1 MRTRWVRVLWCLYLT
16 LVLVPAAAAQD
27 KNPTV
32 LSRAQ
37 KVDDPELGELI
48 RAAMASR
55 ENLSSEEKLQ
65 IVRKVTLSYS
75 QIKLLDRQIEEV
87 SRKLE
92 AAGGP
97 ADMRYELL
105 LARTELETKLM
116 TELANLREAMGIV
129 PRFPFEQHLL
139 GDLNTWLNL
148 QVLDQRVV
156 VYDTLKPFQDYWAIG
171 RHNVAGLLSEQATLD
186 YIRGRLRDKKN
197 LPLRIDIGYRSDT
210 RSAGERLRDAVF
222 SLAKET
228 GTDMDVEVRLDL
240 IWWVSATAEASFFCR
255 EGKIRTLYSAPT
267 ARPDGNP
274 MLFRTGLVDPN
285 DLEQHILWRLSNPG
299 NVPIRLQVECDQVSA
314 AMARQVVEAIKTKA
328 QDLGL
333 GDLVQVVA
341 VPVEPVPETAFLGRW
356 EALGKGYFQAMDI
369 QPQGVCQVIMGDGTE
384 TIQAGAGVKGTWMP
398 TCKEVLVDINDQ
410 ALSGGE
416 YYYLAFINQNGN
428 LVVDRVEIHTQGH
441 LNVHNSRQMIF
452 QKMK

>member
-1 MRTRWVRVLWCLYLT
+1 MQTGRVRALWCLYLM
-16 LVLVPAAAAQD
+16 LVLAPVAAAQSG
-27 KNPTV
+27 NPTV
-32 LSRAQ
+32 LDRVQ
-37 KVDDPELGELI
+37 QVDDPELGGLI
-48 RAAMASR
+48 RAAMAGR

-65 IVRKVTLSYS
+65 IVRKVTLGYS
-75 QIKLLDRQIEEV
+75 QIKLLDHQIEQV

-97 ADMRYELL
+97 AEMRYELL

-116 TELANLREAMGIV
+116 MELATLREAMGIV
-129 PRFPFEQHLL
+129 PRFPFEQQSI

-156 VYDTLKPFQDYWAIG
+156 VYDALKPFQDYWAME
-171 RHNVAGLLSEQATLD
+171 RHNVAGPLSEQATLD
-186 YIRGRLRDKKN
+186 YVRGRLKDKKN
-197 LPLRIDIGYRSDT
+197 LPMRIDIGYRSDT
-210 RSAGERLRDAVF
+210 RNAGERLRDAVF

-228 GTDMDVEVRLDL
+228 GTDMDVEVRPEL
-240 IWWVSATAEASFFCR
+240 IWWVTSTIEAPFFCR

-274 MLFRTGLVDPN
+274 TPFRTGLVDPN

-299 NVPIRLQVECDQVSA
+299 NVPIRLRIEYDQVSA
-314 AMARQVVEAIKTKA
+314 PMAKQVVEAIKTKA

-333 GDLVQVVA
+333 ADLVNVA
-341 VPVEPVPETAFLGRW
+341 GVPVSSVPEAAFVGRW

-369 QPQGVCQVIMGDGTE
+369 QPQGVCQVTMGDGTE
-384 TIQAGAGVKGTWMP
+384 TIQAGASVTGTWMP
-398 TCKEVLVDINDQ
+398 TCREVLVDINDR

-416 YYYLAFINQNGN
+416 YQYLAFINQKGN
-428 LVVDRVEIHTQGH
+428 LVVDRTEIYIQGH
-441 LNVHNSRQMIF
+441 FHMHNVGQMIF
-452 QKMK
+452 QKTK